1 MAFPSC
7 RRLGRSLVELL
18 VVLGI
23 IGLLLG
29 IFLPAVFQVYQAA
42 LKLGQ

>member
-1 MAFPSC
+1 MALASC
-7 RRLGRSLVELL
+7 RRRGRTLIELL

-29 IFLPAVFQVYQAA
+29 IFLPAAFQVYQAA
-42 LKLGQ
+42 LRLGQ